1 MIEHMVPS
9 LSTYSADID
18 YVINIIAII
27 VGAWF
32 LITEAMFFWLL
43 WKFRAQEGVPA
54 KYITGKEKDLKRW
67 ITIPHGLIIL
77 MDVFIIVVA
86 VQVWTKVKIDLPEAD
101 ATVRITSQQW
111 AWSFVHPGP
120 DGLLDT
126 EDDIKTVDE
135 LHVEV
140 DKTYHF
146 ELESRDVLHSFS
158 VPVWRIKQ
166 DAVPGRVITGWF
178 EPTGTGTYDI
188 QCAEICGIGHG
199 IMAGRVV
206 VETAEQHKAWVA
218 RTSTTNI

>member
-101 ATVRITSQQW
+101 ATVRITS
-111 AWSFVHPGP
+111 
-120 DGLLDT
+120 
-126 EDDIKTVDE
+126 
-135 LHVEV
+135 
-140 DKTYHF
+140 
-146 ELESRDVLHSFS
+146 
-158 VPVWRIKQ
+158 
-166 DAVPGRVITGWF
+166 
-178 EPTGTGTYDI
+178 
-188 QCAEICGIGHG
+188 
-199 IMAGRVV
+199 
-206 VETAEQHKAWVA
+206 
-218 RTSTTNI
+218 